1 MCIPQLNLV
10 ANTCSFKP
18 FKLNLNQLMSRLLEY
33 SNYVSLVPLFIQDNI
48 IGTIFHLTGT
58 NKWSF
63 YILAKGFSI
72 HITTSY
78 YLISFNIHFNRYS

>member
-33 SNYVSLVPLFIQDNI
+33 STLNQEVPKDIVLYN
-48 IGTIFHLTGT
+48 
-58 NKWSF
+58 
-63 YILAKGFSI
+63 SI
-72 HITTSY
+72 ESK
-78 YLISFNIHFNRYS
+78 

>member
-33 SNYVSLVPLFIQDNI
+33 SNYVSLVPLFILIPVDTCPI
-48 IGTIFHLTGT
+48 
-58 NKWSF
+58 K
-63 YILAKGFSI
+63 ASI
-72 HITTSY
+72 K
-78 YLISFNIHFNRYS
+78 

>member
-63 YILAKGFSI
+63 YILFSI